1 MQILILYSNVDP
13 MTITSFRK
21 GARKGGYN
29 QSPVSIVMNKR
40 KTKTW
45 FLFYLCMA
53 GVFSLSAR
61 LKTGKA
67 CTNAVGISTSQSI
80 HQPDVEGWMRFT
92 AGSEA
97 ANLLIERNDL
107 ADPVAIQGMTVY
119 CGTPSALK
127 EIGSDRLSDKDDL
140 QLFVSLEELKI
151 GQTYYVK
158 TTKFNFNTNC
168 ATCPAD
174 SPEATLS
181 VLDKVCDLKVTI
193 LQEVDWQGLGG
204 ATPIMGVYT
213 SNIHS
218 PTMQLP
224 PLCGN
229 SVLQLQSNIAGSF
242 SQVWLSN
249 GVSTYSLAVT
259 NNTFSVPTNTT
270 SAIQSFT
277 IVATPNSYSNFNVD
291 NGCKIIY
298 FDLLPVPDVNFS
310 MQPNPVCQGNLFCL
324 VSPPPSNLANV
335 VYDYYKI
342 TGPWATPS
350 FSAIATQWYGTP
362 GSPSSIAA
370 HITASAVATST
381 CLPTNSYSLGVHP
394 FGLVSYYTFSS
405 WPGYQGCVNTSVK
418 NLTVSPNPGTVSI
431 SSSSSVVCKNAVL
444 TLTANIGPA
453 ITSVLWLPSGQ
464 TGLVASVSPSVSTT
478 YTLTAYTAAG
488 CAVTNTLF
496 IEAKECCNPELPSQ
510 IEFNNCSLVNAGTQG
525 AIAWSAITSG
535 SAYTGASI
543 ALPAGGTISGNFF
556 IKGNLT
562 VNANTTIQ
570 NSRMVFD
577 EAASVIQNAPV
588 TIDKS
593 YLNGCSKNW
602 LGIRTGALLTI
613 SNSVIEDAQD
623 AVSSNVGTG
632 IHPGIVLY
640 NTIFNKNYRAVNVGL
655 RSFALFSVKECIFT
669 TRAIPPSSYVY
680 QSGNLWR
687 NIAAFTPSA
696 LAGYANANLVGSA
709 VLGISNGARGQVG
722 IQLLA
727 ASSAQVGSSAINIGA
742 NLNQPYVNLF
752 DNLPVGIFNYGSS
765 IAVLKNQFMNHSGI
779 NGYDA
784 FAAFSSGVYVENGS
798 ALIGTITGTVGSVSS
813 NTFVANKNGVMAT
826 NNGSVQIGGNQFN
839 GHTQSGV
846 FITKMYGSSANN
858 FVNQVVN
865 NSFLNNAVDVNG
877 YDNQKIRL
885 QVMSN
890 NSQHTPLAFKNN
902 QSFNV
907 VLAELNQNAA
917 CQYSVESNVFN
928 GKFTNGVLGIQLY
941 GASVSNNTIT
951 MKPPTAFSYMS
962 PISLENSAEVNV
974 KSNVL
979 NCTPSSSQSW
989 NTFGIFS
996 SNCTNNIYCSNDIK
1010 GTGTCLKFQG
1020 NSPSMIWKN
1029 KLNNNPSDPNL
1040 IGIFLDAG
1048 GSVGDIRFQVAG
1060 VNMCA
1065 ENEFGDF
1072 TFADTYVGSGSAGV
1086 IYYPA
1091 PNNTANSYY
1100 PVINLSSGTSVPT
1113 FTPIV
1118 NGNVGYADCGGPT
1131 GKAAGA
1137 AADASV
1143 MKMYGNQAV
1152 PLADDDNPGAKL
1164 PTGGFRADQ
1173 SAQAV
1178 VQVFPNPANSEF
1190 RVTTTLEDAE
1200 FTLYN
1205 LLGERVLKVS
1215 LPQNDV
1221 IEVSDFKAGSY
1232 FYTVHHRGQ
1241 LVKTE
1246 KLVIAR

>member
-1 MQILILYSNVDP
+1 MQASYKYATVYLFV
-13 MTITSFRK
+13 K
-21 GARKGGYN
+21 GHEKICYN
-29 QSPVSIVMNKR
+29 QSPVNIFMNILN
-40 KTKTW
+40 TKAW
-45 FLFYLCMA
+45 LLFCLCIA
-53 GVFSLSAR
+53 GVLSLPAR
-61 LKTGKA
+61 VKTGSV
-67 CTNAVGISTSQSI
+67 CINAVGISTSESI
-80 HQPDVEGWMRFT
+80 NQPDVEGWIRFT
-92 AGSEA
+92 AFSEA

-140 QLFVSLEELKI
+140 QLFVSLEKLKV
-151 GQTYYVK
+151 GETYYVK
-158 TTKFNFNTNC
+158 TTKYNFNTNC
-168 ATCPAD
+168 ATCSSD

-181 VLDKVCDLKVTI
+181 VLDIVCDLKVTI
-193 LQEVDWQGLGG
+193 LQEVDWGATQGT
-204 ATPIMGVYT
+204 TPIMGIYT

-277 IVATPNSYSNFNVD
+277 IVATPNSYLNFNID

-298 FDLLPVPDVNFS
+298 FDLLPVPDVNFG

-350 FSAIATQWYGTP
+350 FSAVATQWYGTP

-370 HITASAVATST
+370 FITASAVATST

-394 FGLVSYYTFSS
+394 FGVVSYYTFSN
-405 WPGYQGCVNTSVK
+405 WPGYHGCVNTSVK

-431 SSSSSVVCKNAVL
+431 SSSSTVVCKNAAL

-453 ITSVLWLPSGQ
+453 IASVLWLPTGQ

-478 YTLTAYTAAG
+478 YTLIAYTAAG

-496 IEAKECCNPELPSQ
+496 IEAKDCCNPELPSQ

-525 AIAWSAITSG
+525 AIVWSSLTSG
-535 SAYTGASI
+535 SAYTGANI

-562 VNANTTIQ
+562 VNANVTIQ
-570 NSRMVFD
+570 NSRLVFD
-577 EAASVIQNAPV
+577 EAASVVQNAPV

-602 LGIRTGALLTI
+602 VGIRTGALLTI
-613 SNSVIEDAQD
+613 RNSVLEDAQD
-623 AVSSNVGTG
+623 AVNSNVGTG

-640 NTIFNKNYRAVNVGL
+640 NTIFNKNYRAVNIGL
-655 RSFALFSVKECIFT
+655 RSFALFSVKECVFT
-669 TRAIPPSSYVY
+669 TRAIPPTLYAY

-687 NIAAFTPSA
+687 NMPAFTPSA
-696 LAGYANANLVGSA
+696 LVSYANANLVGSV
-709 VLGISNGARGQVG
+709 VLGISNGGRGQVG

-727 ASSAQVGSSAINIGA
+727 ASSSQVGSSTINIGA

-752 DNLPVGIFNYGSS
+752 DNLPVGIFNYGST

-784 FAAFSSGVYVENGS
+784 FAAFSSGVYVENGA

-813 NTFVANKNGVMAT
+813 NTFVANRNGVMAT

-877 YDNQKIRL
+877 YDNQKIQL

-890 NSQHTPLAFKNN
+890 SSQHTPLALKNN
-902 QSFNV
+902 QSYNV

-928 GKFTNGVLGIQLY
+928 GKFTNGVLGLQLY

-951 MKPPTAFSYMS
+951 MKPPTAFNYMS
-962 PISLENSAEVNV
+962 PISLENSAEVKV

-979 NCTPSSSQSW
+979 DCTPSSSQSW
-989 NTFGIFS
+989 NTFGIYT
-996 SNCTNNIYCSNDIK
+996 SNCVNNVYCSNDIK
-1010 GTGTCLKFQG
+1010 GNGTCLKFQG

-1060 VNMCA
+1060 VSMCA

-1072 TFADTYVGSGSAGV
+1072 TFADTYVGSGNAGF
-1086 IYYPA
+1086 IYYPL
-1091 PNNTANSYY
+1091 PNSATNPYC
-1100 PVINLSSGTSVPT
+1100 PFVNLSSGPSVSTFTSV
-1113 FTPIV
+1113 V
-1118 NGNVGYADCGGPT
+1118 NANVGYADCGGPT
-1131 GKAAGA
+1131 GE
-1137 AADASV
+1137 AADAEDEYSAA
-1143 MKMYGNQAV
+1143 GR
-1152 PLADDDNPGAKL
+1152 PPSED
-1164 PTGGFRADQ
+1164 FRFGQ
-1173 SAQAV
+1173 SAQVA

-1190 RVTTTLEDAE
+1190 TVTTTLEDAE

-1205 LLGERVLKVS
+1205 VLGERALAVNLRQDNVVDIS
-1215 LPQNDV
+1215 HL
-1221 IEVSDFKAGSY
+1221 KAGSY

-1241 LVKTE
+1241 LIKSE